1 MLKLGG
7 DLERASGVTG
17 KIQLPDVHGGFK
29 GVHFFSFFFWLH
41 CAACGLRDLSSLTSD

>member
-29 GVHFFSFFFWLH
+29 GVHFFSFFFLAALRSLWL
-41 CAACGLRDLSSLTSD
+41 AGS